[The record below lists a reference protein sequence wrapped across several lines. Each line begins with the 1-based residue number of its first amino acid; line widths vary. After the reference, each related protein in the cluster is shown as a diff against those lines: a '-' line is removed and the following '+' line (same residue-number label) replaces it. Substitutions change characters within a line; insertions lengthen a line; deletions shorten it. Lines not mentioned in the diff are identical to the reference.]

1 MESAVAEELTHLYR
15 RHGQGLYSLALS
27 ITGCGSA
34 AEDAVHDA
42 FRRMLR
48 LGAAPNGDGRAYVFT
63 AVRNAAIDLVRRGRS
78 VATRDGSLFQLPA
91 SDPIAGIEHAER
103 RVQLARAVDGLC
115 PTEREAVVLRVYG
128 ELTFEEIARV
138 TGESVGTTSS
148 RYYRAVKRLGAALG
162 GRLD

>member
-1 MESAVAEELTHLYR
+1 MAEELTRLYR

-48 LGAAPNGDGRAYVFT
+48 LGASFNGDGRAYVFA
-63 AVRNAAIDLVRRGRS
+63 AVRNAAIDQVRRGRS
-78 VATRDGSLFQLPA
+78 AVGGDDSLFQLPA
-91 SDPIAGIEHAER
+91 SDPAAGLEHAER
-103 RVQLARAVDGLC
+103 RGQLARAVDGLC
-115 PTEREAVVLRVYG
+115 PTEREAVVLRIYG

-148 RYYRAVKRLGAALG
+148 RYYRAVKRLEETLG
-162 GRLD
+162 GRQG